1 MPNAPQLTNNPLYE
15 PNDIVTNRYIK
26 ILKNASR
33 PELEEAVKKGDPPL
47 AAAATFLLSKL
58 KGGWDAIASLWRT
71 TPEDRVMKIYSEI
84 VHGHPPPTFKEK
96 ITKKLFEILTISK
109 TGLAAAGRAAGI
121 ALQIFSPS
129 KLASI
134 IHGDRVKYMNFRYK
148 LLNSPKVALSGR
160 SLLNSRYASITKQN
174 FKNKILKTKLQIIKR
189 LGGNENDPRIG
200 PLLSKKLKEIGVS
213 ISPAQAIAAA
223 AGKLSMNTGRL
234 STSRYEVI
242 GTPKLYTNA
251 QQSLDTL
258 ASQLGMTPAQV
269 LKDPRAAIILARMIA
284 TPGGSTMSEENAKKL
299 YKRLEM
305 DIAPLNRVSK
315 KRYNKINFKNK
326 TSIAEYLE
334 KYDIS
339 LNELRK
345 IPGEVAAATGS
356 PLQTIKNYINK
367 MKPGAPRIGG
377 GRYNKMTSQQEAR
390 VPPGSTKL
398 STSNME
404 AFSRVLVN
412 GGTIPPAFAG
422 LQIPA
427 GGNISTGILI
437 SNSAKARL
445 SSQLVKMSPQEAIN
459 LAIKYRKMNSA
470 NAEFAAL
477 GVGRIG
483 QNTKTENLMRI
494 QATYKANLSNAA
506 RNRLNKLVSSKA
518 RMAIG
523 ALRNGTLDYDRLRM
537 WARHLGS
544 NRESQYYSN
553 FRSALQNRIRRITNN
568 RNAISSMRRLR
579 NLRSAA
585 AGMGANRNIE
595 SAEREIMEKMRRE
608 QNEKRRIQNA
618 NRTSR
623 GLAPMY
629 RNRNRGIPY
638 SINQPT
644 PRGYGNMQVAF
655 EAPVN
660 RPQYGAVPR
669 PMPRIPNMPIM
680 ANMGRQSSPPLPQ
693 MPLENILPPAEKN
706 AVLNVGGANKAINL
720 VENAGGASNVVKTA
734 NIMRNVGGS
743 PEAAVAAGANAK
755 NVKIVLQLGG
765 PNNAVKVAAA
775 VPKLKRRRSK
785 KKVPKKKAPKPAR
798 VKEIKKL
805 LGFLGA
811 KANLQ
816 KKLPDKN
823 NREKKLSKKEIVG
836 KLTRFLL
843 RK

>member
-1 MPNAPQLTNNPLYE
+1 
-15 PNDIVTNRYIK
+15 
-26 ILKNASR
+26 
-33 PELEEAVKKGDPPL
+33 
-47 AAAATFLLSKL
+47 
-58 KGGWDAIASLWRT
+58 
-71 TPEDRVMKIYSEI
+71 
-84 VHGHPPPTFKEK
+84 
-96 ITKKLFEILTISK
+96 
-109 TGLAAAGRAAGI
+109 
-121 ALQIFSPS
+121 
-129 KLASI
+129 
-134 IHGDRVKYMNFRYK
+134 
-148 LLNSPKVALSGR
+148 
-160 SLLNSRYASITKQN
+160 
-174 FKNKILKTKLQIIKR
+174 
-189 LGGNENDPRIG
+189 
-200 PLLSKKLKEIGVS
+200 
-213 ISPAQAIAAA
+213 
-223 AGKLSMNTGRL
+223 
-234 STSRYEVI
+234 
-242 GTPKLYTNA
+242 
-251 QQSLDTL
+251 
-258 ASQLGMTPAQV
+258 MTPAQV

-445 SSQLVKMSPQEAIN
+445 ASQLVKMSPQEAIN

>member
-251 QQSLDTL
+251 QQSLETL

-445 SSQLVKMSPQEAIN
+445 SSQFVKMSPQEAIN

>member
-251 QQSLDTL
+251 QQSLETL

-326 TSIAEYLE
+326 TSIAEYL
-334 KYDIS
+334 KKHDIS

-445 SSQLVKMSPQEAIN
+445 SSQFVKMSPQEAIN

-568 RNAISSMRRLR
+568 RNTTTSIRRLR

>member
-251 QQSLDTL
+251 QQSLETL

-356 PLQTIKNYINK
+356 SLQTIKNYINK
-367 MKPGAPRIGG
+367 MKPRIGG

-568 RNAISSMRRLR
+568 RNATSSMRRLQ

-638 SINQPT
+638 SISQPT

-669 PMPRIPNMPIM
+669 PMPRIPNMPI
-680 ANMGRQSSPPLPQ
+680 MGRQSSPPLPQ

>member
-445 SSQLVKMSPQEAIN
+445 ASQLVKMSPQEAIN

-638 SINQPT
+638 SISQPT

>member
-251 QQSLDTL
+251 QQSLETL

-356 PLQTIKNYINK
+356 SLQTIKNYINK
-367 MKPGAPRIGG
+367 MKPRIGG

-445 SSQLVKMSPQEAIN
+445 ASQLVKMSPQEAIN

-568 RNAISSMRRLR
+568 RNATSSMRRLQ

-638 SINQPT
+638 SISQPT

>member
-445 SSQLVKMSPQEAIN
+445 SSQFVKMSPQEAIN

-568 RNAISSMRRLR
+568 RNTTTSIRRLR

>member
-251 QQSLDTL
+251 QQSLETL

-356 PLQTIKNYINK
+356 SLQTIKNYINK
-367 MKPGAPRIGG
+367 MKPRIGG

-568 RNAISSMRRLR
+568 RNATSSMRRLQ

-638 SINQPT
+638 SISQPT

>member
-445 SSQLVKMSPQEAIN
+445 ASQLVKMSPQEAIN

-568 RNAISSMRRLR
+568 RNATSSMRRLQ

-638 SINQPT
+638 SISQPT

>member
-445 SSQLVKMSPQEAIN
+445 ASQLVKMSPQEAIN

>member
-251 QQSLDTL
+251 QQSLETL

-356 PLQTIKNYINK
+356 SLQTIKNYINK
-367 MKPGAPRIGG
+367 MKPRIGG
-377 GRYNKMTSQQEAR
+377 NRYNKLTSQQEAR

-412 GGTIPPAFAG
+412 GGSIPPAFAG

-445 SSQLVKMSPQEAIN
+445 SSQFVKMSPQEAIN

-568 RNAISSMRRLR
+568 RNATSSMRRLQ

>member
-251 QQSLDTL
+251 QQSLETL

-326 TSIAEYLE
+326 TSIAEYL
-334 KYDIS
+334 KKHDIS

-445 SSQLVKMSPQEAIN
+445 SSQFVKMSPQEAIN